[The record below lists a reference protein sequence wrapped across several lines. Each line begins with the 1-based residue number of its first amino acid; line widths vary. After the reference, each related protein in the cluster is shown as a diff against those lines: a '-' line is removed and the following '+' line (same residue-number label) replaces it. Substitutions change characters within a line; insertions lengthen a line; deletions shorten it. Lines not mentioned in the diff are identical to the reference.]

1 MNRSTWRVFTLA
13 TTTRICPEESRP
25 CSQAAAVNGSERES
39 REVLRSWEASP
50 WDMRNR
56 TRIQDAMDTDP
67 SAAHSPEESSAA
79 RADRKGGVSGR
90 SGLVGVELGVRGGIK
105 KKKKQKQ

>member
-79 RADRKGGVSGR
+79 GAAAVLASGLPGSARKG
-90 SGLVGVELGVRGGIK
+90 VG
-105 KKKKQKQ
+105 